1 MKYKEYL
8 FTYGD
13 LSGNF
18 FVKSG
23 ANVLHTLT
31 DLLIENNEIDKFL
44 DEDLLTNLEEYLDGS
59 N

>member
-44 DEDLLTNLEEYLDGS
+44 DEDLLTNLEEDKK
-59 N
+59 